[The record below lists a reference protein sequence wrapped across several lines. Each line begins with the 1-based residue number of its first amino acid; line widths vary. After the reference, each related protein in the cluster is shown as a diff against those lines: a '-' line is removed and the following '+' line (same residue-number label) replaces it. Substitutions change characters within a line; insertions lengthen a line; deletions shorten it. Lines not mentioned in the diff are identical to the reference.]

1 MHARAAGSRDSNE
14 RDPLSE
20 GSLYSQGYHLAD
32 HGTHTSAYEAIL
44 HGRNQGRT
52 ASQLST
58 GIDDSVVQ
66 PGGPLRRRQLF
77 RVGLT
82 IDEFEGVGRH
92 EIGVE
97 SLVRS
102 FVEEHSYA
110 FVSADLEV
118 VTGLGT

>member
-66 PGGPLRRRQLF
+66 PGGPLPRRQLF
-77 RVGLT
+77 VVGLT
-82 IDEFEGVGRH
+82 LDEYEGVGGH
-92 EIGVE
+92 GIGVKD
-97 SLVRS
+97 LVGP
-102 FVEEHSYA
+102 FGEAHS
-110 FVSADLEV
+110 
-118 VTGLGT
+118 

>member
-44 HGRNQGRT
+44 HRRNQART

-77 RVGLT
+77 RVRPPL
-82 IDEFEGVGRH
+82 H
-92 EIGVE
+92 EIDGGGNQDSQVE
-97 SLVRS
+97 RLVR
-102 FVEEHSYA
+102 
-110 FVSADLEV
+110 
-118 VTGLGT
+118 